1 MPDSAESQRGDQ
13 PVMQTPAH
21 APLSRGAA
29 YGVFAVL
36 VLIWG
41 LNWPIMKMVVHLMPP
56 LWFVVAR
63 LALGALCLFGL
74 LASNPQMGQEEP
86 DLGDGIRRFLY
97 EAHIVFYRPVTDGV
111 LIVDLKGVRQQ
122 SPSTPGRN
130 KR

>member
-1 MPDSAESQRGDQ
+1 MARYRLTSVADQKIESIYEYSILHFGETQADSYF
-13 PVMQTPAH
+13 
-21 APLSRGAA
+21 L
-29 YGVFAVL
+29 
-36 VLIWG
+36 G
-41 LNWPIMKMVVHLMPP
+41 LHD
-56 LWFVVAR
+56 
-63 LALGALCLFGL
+63 LFGL